1 MISKVVQ
8 HNDANL
14 LDTSVLIK
22 TFRETL
28 EWIDWPTF
36 STTIKE
42 HGQRHGGEG
51 KPWYRYDDV
60 TRVDADQAGGS
71 HVFSSDKH

>member
-36 STTIKE
+36 STTVKE

-60 TRVDADQAGGS
+60 NADQAGGS
-71 HVFSSDKH
+71 HVFSRDKH